1 MRALRSGGL
10 LALALFVLAVV
21 AAPALATPGTTA
33 SSAQGPYWTPIGNTR
48 DSSFT
53 ATSSRLN
60 FSGVSGDGVTTF
72 DLTCMARMEAYVPVT
87 HTRALVT
94 SLLPGPCTSPTF
106 PTADIFWFA
115 TADSVTPFAL
125 HLTARVAANSW
136 SGTLSIPMGGGM
148 TIWVI
153 DNAMTLCRF
162 SIPAQSLRFVDT
174 DVTTSFVINDSTVV
188 FRNDVMAQDM
198 SCPDPGRT
206 ATIGS
211 TFTFRP
217 QTATDNLRSTAAS
230 GD

>member
-1 MRALRSGGL
+1 MSALRSGGI
-10 LALALFVLAVV
+10 LALALVMLAVV
-21 AAPALATPGTTA
+21 VAVPALATPATTA

-48 DSSFT
+48 GSPFT
-53 ATSSRLN
+53 AQAASLN

-72 DLTCMARMEAYVPVT
+72 DLACPATLEAYVPAT

-94 SLLPGPCTSPTF
+94 SLLPGICTSPTF
-106 PTADIFWFA
+106 PTASIFWTT
-115 TADSVTPFAL
+115 TANSVTPFAL
-125 HLTARVAANSW
+125 HLTARVAASSW
-136 SGTLSIPMGGGM
+136 AGTLSIPNGGGM

-162 SIPAQSLRFVDT
+162 SIHAQSLRFVDT
-174 DVTTSFVINDSTVV
+174 DATTSFVINDSTVV

-230 GD
+230 D